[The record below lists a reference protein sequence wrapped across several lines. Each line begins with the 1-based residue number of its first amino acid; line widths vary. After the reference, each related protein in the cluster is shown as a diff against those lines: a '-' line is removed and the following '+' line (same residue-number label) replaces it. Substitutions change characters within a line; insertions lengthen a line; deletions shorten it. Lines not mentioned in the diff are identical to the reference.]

1 MEHIALTGF
10 SLFGS
15 HTINPTAYLVDK
27 FSSLPYVE
35 GRVLPVSYGKSAE
48 AIKETKGKVLV
59 MTGLADG
66 RKEITLE
73 RFAYNQRKASI
84 PDIDGVLEEGGKI
97 LENGEERLET
107 EVDVEAIVSRLK
119 REGIEASLS
128 LDPGRYVC
136 NNIYYTDLSSSIRP
150 SLFVHFPQ
158 ISDMSEEME
167 EKALD
172 IIIGYLRETY
182 LSER

>member
-15 HTINPTAYLVDK
+15 HTTNPTAYLVDK

-35 GRVLPVSYGKSAE
+35 GRVLPVSYGKSSE

-136 NNIYYTDLSSSIRP
+136 NNVYYTALAILPIP
-150 SLFVHFPQ
+150 SLFVHFP
-158 ISDMSEEME
+158 SWKDMEREKEER
-167 EKALD
+167 ALE
-172 IIIGYLRETY
+172 IILDYLKNVY
-182 LSER
+182 LV

>member
-15 HTINPTAYLVDK
+15 HTTNPTAYLVDK

-66 RKEITLE
+66 RKEIT
-73 RFAYNQRKASI
+73 
-84 PDIDGVLEEGGKI
+84 VLEEGGKI

-107 EVDVEAIVSRLK
+107 EVDVEAIVSKLK
-119 REGIEASLS
+119 IEGIEASLS

-136 NNIYYTDLSSSIRP
+136 NNVYYTALATLPIP
-150 SLFVHFPQ
+150 SLFVHFP
-158 ISDMSEEME
+158 SWKDMDREKEER
-167 EKALD
+167 ALE
-172 IIIGYLRETY
+172 IILDYLKNVY
-182 LSER
+182 LV

>member
-15 HTINPTAYLVDK
+15 HTTNPTAYLVDK
-27 FSSLPYVE
+27 FSSLPYVAA
-35 GRVLPVSYGKSAE
+35 RVLPVSYGKSAE

-136 NNIYYTDLSSSIRP
+136 NNIYYTALYSRKEP
-150 SLFVHFPQ
+150 SLFVHFPKHD
-158 ISDMSEEME
+158 DMSEEME
-167 EKALD
+167 EKALE

-182 LSER
+182 LSDR